1 MLEAPITENQHTN
14 RAWLGVMSLA
24 FAAFVFNT
32 TEFIPIALLT
42 DIGQDFNMSIGHV
55 GIIITIYA
63 WVVALT
69 SLPLLLMVG
78 AMERKRLLLYIFLVF
93 VLSHVICFMAESFTV
108 LVIGRI
114 GVAISHALFWSITAA
129 LAVRVAPIGRKSQAL
144 GILATGTALATVL
157 GIPIGR
163 VVGQMVG
170 WRFTFLGIGGL
181 ALITLVILL
190 RVLPKLP
197 SENAGSLKS
206 LPILF
211 KRPALVGIFALTAIF
226 VTAHFTVYSYIEPFA
241 EQVAKI
247 EPSYTTFL
255 LLIFGVA
262 GIAGSYIFGRYNG
275 RYPLAFLPVSII
287 VLTVCIL
294 ILLPVASSSALLF
307 VLSFI
312 WGIASICVGL
322 ALQVKV
328 LDLAADATDVAMSIY
343 SGIFNIGIGGGA
355 LVGNI
360 VIAKLGLDSL
370 GFVGAGISLVAFGL
384 AMWLFMHYKAQFMI
398 SAATPRDD
406 VAIH

>member
-1 MLEAPITENQHTN
+1 MLETPITTNHHTN
-14 RAWLGVMSLA
+14 RAWLGVISLA

-78 AMERKRLLLYIFLVF
+78 AMERKRLLLCIFIVF
-93 VLSHVICFMAESFTV
+93 VISHVICFMAESFTV

-163 VVGQMVG
+163 IVGQMVG

-181 ALITLVILL
+181 ALITLVVLL

-197 SENAGSLKS
+197 SENAGSFKS

-211 KRPALVGIFALTAIF
+211 KRPALVGIFVLTAIF

-275 RYPLAFLPVSII
+275 RHPLAFLPISII

-294 ILLPVASSSALLF
+294 ILLPVASSSVLLF
-307 VLSFI
+307 ILSFI

-384 AMWLFMHYKAQFMI
+384 AMWLFMHYRAQFMI
-398 SAATPRDD
+398 SAATPKDD

>member
-1 MLEAPITENQHTN
+1 MLETPITTNHHTN
-14 RAWLGVMSLA
+14 RAWLGVISLA

-78 AMERKRLLLYIFLVF
+78 AMERKRLLLYIFIVF
-93 VLSHVICFMAESFTV
+93 VISHVICFMAESFTV

-163 VVGQMVG
+163 IVGQMVG

-181 ALITLVILL
+181 ALITLVVLL

-197 SENAGSLKS
+197 SENAGSFKS

-275 RYPLAFLPVSII
+275 RHPLAFLPVSII

-294 ILLPVASSSALLF
+294 ILLPVASSSVLLF

-384 AMWLFMHYKAQFMI
+384 AMWLFMHYRAQFMI
-398 SAATPRDD
+398 SAATPKDD

>member
-1 MLEAPITENQHTN
+1 MLETPITTNHHTN
-14 RAWLGVMSLA
+14 RAWLGVISLA

-163 VVGQMVG
+163 IVGQMVG

-181 ALITLVILL
+181 ALITLVVLL

-197 SENAGSLKS
+197 SENAGSFKS

-241 EQVAKI
+241 EQVVKI

-275 RYPLAFLPVSII
+275 RHPLAFLPISII

-294 ILLPVASSSALLF
+294 ILLPVASSSVLLF

-370 GFVGAGISLVAFGL
+370 GFVGAGISLVAFSL
-384 AMWLFMHYKAQFMI
+384 AMWLFMHYRAQFMI
-398 SAATPRDD
+398 SAATPKDD

>member
-1 MLEAPITENQHTN
+1 MLETPITTNHHAN
-14 RAWLGVMSLA
+14 RAWLGVISLA

-163 VVGQMVG
+163 IVGQMVG

-181 ALITLVILL
+181 ALITLVVLL

-197 SENAGSLKS
+197 SENAGSFKS

-275 RYPLAFLPVSII
+275 RHPLAFLPISII

-294 ILLPVASSSALLF
+294 ILLPVASSSVLLF
-307 VLSFI
+307 ILSFI

-384 AMWLFMHYKAQFMI
+384 AMWLFMHYRAQFMI
-398 SAATPRDD
+398 SAATPKDD
-406 VAIH
+406 VAMH